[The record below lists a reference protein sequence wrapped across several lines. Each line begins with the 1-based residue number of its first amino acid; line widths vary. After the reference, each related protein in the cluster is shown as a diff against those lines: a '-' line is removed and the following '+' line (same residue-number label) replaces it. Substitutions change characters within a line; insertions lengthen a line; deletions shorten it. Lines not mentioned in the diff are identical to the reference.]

1 MRNVIGDPLKFKFN
15 LARFIYV
22 FVMLSI
28 VIYAVVV
35 TFLFRDPE
43 FIDNPEAAVRF
54 TGLRYLL
61 YGLAVSMFFVIRF
74 ARNAIL
80 PKKAVPGAVPSDAW
94 SHRLLI
100 ADIVTAVLC
109 ESVTIFGLAMFLLG
123 RQITDFYTLVFIS
136 LAYFLY
142 FFPRYSQW
150 RNAI

>member
-1 MRNVIGDPLKFKFN
+1 MRNFIGDPLKFKFN
-15 LARFIYV
+15 MSRFIYV
-22 FVMLSI
+22 VVMSSI

-35 TFLFRDPE
+35 TIIFKDPDY
-43 FIDNPEAAVRF
+43 IDNPEAAVRS
-54 TGLRYLL
+54 TSLRYIL

-80 PKKAVPGAVPSDAW
+80 PKKTGPAAIPSDAG

-100 ADIVTAVLC
+100 AD
-109 ESVTIFGLAMFLLG
+109 
-123 RQITDFYTLVFIS
+123 FYSLVFIS

-150 RNAI
+150 ENAI

>member
-28 VIYAVVV
+28 VLYAVVV
-35 TFLFRDPE
+35 TFILKDPE

-61 YGLAVSMFFVIRF
+61 YGLAVSMFFIIKYV
-74 ARNAIL
+74 RNAIL
-80 PKKAVPGAVPSDAW
+80 PKKAGPGAVPFDAS

-100 ADIVTAVLC
+100 ADIVTAALC
-109 ESVTIFGLAMFLLG
+109 ESVAIFGLAMFLIG

-150 RNAI
+150 ENAI

>member
-28 VIYAVVV
+28 VLYAVVV
-35 TFLFRDPE
+35 TFILKDPE

-54 TGLRYLL
+54 TGVRYLL
-61 YGLAVSMFFVIRF
+61 YGLAVSMFFVIKF
-74 ARNAIL
+74 VRNAIL
-80 PKKAVPGAVPSDAW
+80 PKKAGPDAVLSDAR

-100 ADIVTAVLC
+100 ADIVTAALC
-109 ESVTIFGLAMFLLG
+109 ESVAIFGLAMFLLV

-142 FFPRYSQW
+142 FFPRYSKW
-150 RNAI
+150 ENAI